1 VIIENPA
8 RRRRAHRRQGSLPGK
23 SDGYT
28 LQLGG
33 TNPNAIAQS
42 LYRNLGF
49 EPVKDF
55 AAVALIGFDSN
66 ALVVNPAVP
75 AKTLAELVQ
84 YAKANPGKLS
94 SGATVAIGPHV
105 CLELFRARTETNIVF
120 IPYKGAAPA
129 VADLLG
135 GQIQI
140 GMTSKAVLLPLI
152 QEGRLRALAV
162 TSDER
167 WPELPDVPTMRES
180 GFDRFPG
187 YLWLGLLAPVRTPA
201 AVIDKLNRAV
211 NDGLKTGELKA
222 SIAKLGL
229 ETRAMT
235 PQEFSSK
242 LSGEARDWEAA
253 VKESGVHGRLTR
265 GNKKQSNDSRL
276 HRALQ
281 LHRSAEGA
289 GVERLVQRPEDQA
302 DAREAPFPHL
312 PALSLGVGQRP
323 QLSRTLDAGVA
334 RRFQDRGI
342 SLRLGLLRMGPVH
355 HRLES
360 RSLRWR
366 LHAGGRLRGGFGR
379 FAPRGFV

>member
-1 VIIENPA
+1 MMVTKGMLSAFVALFVALGLAWAGGNLAQAQSYPDRLIKIVVPYPPGGPADVAARLVTQPMTERLGQSVIIEN
-8 RRRRAHRRQGSLPGK
+8 QPGGGGRTGAK
-23 SDGYT
+23 AVAQTTPDGYT

-55 AAVALIGFDSN
+55 TGVALIGFDSN

-75 AKTLAELVQ
+75 AKTIAELVQ

-94 SGATVAIGPHV
+94 SGATVAIGPHIS
-105 CLELFRARTETNIVF
+105 LELFRARTGTNIVF

-162 TSDER
+162 TSDQR

-180 GFDRFPG
+180 GFENFPG
-187 YLWLGLLAPVRTPA
+187 YLWLGLLAPARTPA
-201 AVIDKLNRAV
+201 AVIDKLNSAV
-211 NDGLKTGELKA
+211 NDGLKASELKA

-229 ETRAMT
+229 EARAMT
-235 PQEFSSK
+235 PQEFSAK
-242 LSGEARDWEAA
+242 LSDEARDWEAA
-253 VKESGVHGRLTR
+253 VKESGVHV
-265 GNKKQSNDSRL
+265 D
-276 HRALQ
+276 
-281 LHRSAEGA
+281 
-289 GVERLVQRPEDQA
+289 
-302 DAREAPFPHL
+302 
-312 PALSLGVGQRP
+312 
-323 QLSRTLDAGVA
+323 
-334 RRFQDRGI
+334 
-342 SLRLGLLRMGPVH
+342 
-355 HRLES
+355 
-360 RSLRWR
+360 
-366 LHAGGRLRGGFGR
+366 
-379 FAPRGFV
+379 